1 MTNQIYTFLH
11 LVFICLLIISCDS
24 KESVSSSS
32 KTPALLDRP
41 IELYGAEWDQVQS
54 KYQECKMN
62 MANDPNDFDD
72 YIKLAEVFMHEARV
86 TGEHG
91 HYYPSALLVLNK
103 VLEKEKKPTDIRFN
117 ALLYKASVMLSQ
129 HEFHEAKALSLEAM
143 KINKYNAQLYGTLVD
158 ALVELGEYD
167 DAVMMAD
174 KMVSLRPD
182 LRSYAR
188 ISYLREIYGD
198 MNGAIEA
205 MTMAAEAGYPG
216 LEQTAWAKL
225 TLGELYV
232 KNKEF
237 EKAALVFQQILEE
250 RENYPFAIA
259 ALGNLELEKKNYEGA
274 EALLQKAANIIPEV
288 GYYCDLAKV
297 YKSTDRKAKFDETIE
312 EILVML
318 KDDVDSGHNMNLE
331 YADLY
336 LNLVKNTDAAEK
348 YALREYAK
356 RPNNIDVNKMMA
368 EILLSKNKVSQA
380 QSHLDYILTI
390 NKNST
395 EVVKMKQELSMT
407 M

>member
-225 TLGELYV
+225 TLGELYM

>member
-1 MTNQIYTFLH
+1 MIKYTLA
-11 LVFICLLIISCDS
+11 LLLLIILIISSCSS
-24 KESVSSSS
+24 KEAALSSTD
-32 KTPALLDRP
+32 TPALLDRP
-41 IELYGAEWDQVQS
+41 IELTGAEWDKVQS
-54 KYQECKMN
+54 VYQECKLNIMKN
-62 MANDPNDFDD
+62 SNDFDD
-72 YIKLAEVFMHEARV
+72 HIKLAEVFMHEARV

-103 VLEKEKKPTDIRFN
+103 VLKSEKEPTDTRFN

-129 HEFHEAKALSLEAM
+129 HEFEEAKALSLEAM
-143 KINKYNAQLYGTLVD
+143 KINGYNAQLYGTLVD

-167 DAVMMAD
+167 AAVLMGD

-188 ISYLREIYGD
+188 ISYLREIHGD
-198 MNGAIEA
+198 LNGALEA
-205 MTMAAEAGYPG
+205 MTMAAQAGYPG

-225 TLGELYV
+225 TLGELYE
-232 KNKEF
+232 KNHEP
-237 EKAALVFQQILEE
+237 EKASIVFQQILEE

-259 ALGNLELEKKNYEGA
+259 ALGKLELENKNYEKA
-274 EALLQKAANIIPEV
+274 EMLLQKAANIIPEV

-297 YKSTDRKAKFDETIE
+297 YRATGRDAKFDATIQ

-318 KDDVDSGHNMNLE
+318 QDDVDSGHNMNLE

-336 LNLVKNTDAAEK
+336 LNLVEDADQAEQ

-356 RPNNIDVNKMMA
+356 RPKNIDVNKVMA
-368 EILLSKNKVSQA
+368 EILMQKEEVSQA

-395 EVVKMKQELSMT
+395 EVKTLKAKLSMT
-407 M
+407 I

>member
-318 KDDVDSGHNMNLE
+318 QDDVDSGHNMNLE

>member
-1 MTNQIYTFLH
+1 
-11 LVFICLLIISCDS
+11 
-24 KESVSSSS
+24 
-32 KTPALLDRP
+32 
-41 IELYGAEWDQVQS
+41 
-54 KYQECKMN
+54 MN

>member
-225 TLGELYV
+225 TLGELYM

-368 EILLSKNKVSQA
+368 EILLSKNK
-380 QSHLDYILTI
+380 LTL
-390 NKNST
+390 N
-395 EVVKMKQELSMT
+395 
-407 M
+407 